1 MKFIINLYLLSLRQN
16 FINQKVEIKDIL
28 EINRETLRI
37 IIANSLRLGIN
48 KNKKHLIIIK
58 KKIIINIIIDSKK
71 NQKVYFNK
79 Y

>member
-28 EINRETLRI
+28 EINKETLKI
-37 IIANSLRLGIN
+37 IIANNLRLGIN
-48 KNKKHLIIIK
+48 KNKKHQIIIK